1 MYFVTFLMYATL
13 CMRHHCY
20 PADTGSRDRVV
31 TVLIRLRAGRSCNSG
46 SIPDSGN
53 SPPCYSKHNRSA
65 LGLIP
70 SPVN

>member
-13 CMRHHCY
+13 YMLHHCY

-31 TVLIRLRAGRSCNSG
+31 TVEVRIRAGRPCYRG

-53 SPPCYSKHNRSA
+53 SPPSSSKHSDQLWGSHR
-65 LGLIP
+65 LL
-70 SPVN
+70 